1 MIKNPL
7 YRRDQVGPPAAVSMR
22 EYPPRVKP
30 LRMSPEIERV
40 VVQIGMEK
48 IVKQPW

>member
-1 MIKNPL
+1 MTKRP
-7 YRRDQVGPPAAVSMR
+7 VFGAKWGPPAAVSMR
-22 EYPPRVKP
+22 DYPPRVKP
-30 LRMSPEIERV
+30 LRMSPEVERV